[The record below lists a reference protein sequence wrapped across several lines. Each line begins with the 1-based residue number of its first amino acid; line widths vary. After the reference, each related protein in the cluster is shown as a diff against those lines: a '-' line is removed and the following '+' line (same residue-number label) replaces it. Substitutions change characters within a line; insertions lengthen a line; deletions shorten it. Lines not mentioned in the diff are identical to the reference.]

1 MIVKTDKNGNQV
13 KEKLELKGTIKMLDG
28 GGGIYLANK

>member
-13 KEKLELKGTIKMLDG
+13 KEKLELKAISKEL
-28 GGGIYLANK
+28 K